1 MSYQNDRL
9 QRKLGI
15 APPLPTK
22 KERKPIKKQS
32 DKKAAVVAAER
43 EARVGEDTVMQ
54 KWYKSKV
61 KVSSGICSE
70 CGCRVETRIFK
81 YAAMT
86 VAHLLPKRENM
97 CPSVK
102 SHPLN
107 FVILCPDHHHQYDN
121 SSWGEREK
129 MRCWLTV
136 KKRLVMVY
144 PDLAPAER
152 RHFPDSVLQYIEQN
166 EPF

>member
-32 DKKAAVVAAER
+32 DKKAAAVAAER
-43 EARVGEDTVMQ
+43 EARDGADTEMQ
-54 KWYKSKV
+54 KFFKSAV
-61 KVSSGICSE
+61 KQMTGRCI
-70 CGCRVETRIFK
+70 ETGEPTEKKIFK
-81 YAAMT
+81 FAINS
-86 VAHLLPKRENM
+86 VCHLLSQQH

-102 SHPLN
+102 SHPCNWIELQQD
-107 FVILCPDHHHQYDN
+107 FHKKFDAM
-121 SSWGEREK
+121 SWEEREK
-129 MRCWLTV
+129 LKCWPIIRD
-136 KKRLVMVY
+136 KLVMVY